1 MPPRNQL
8 IACVIR
14 QYDAGLYRAWV
25 SLDKGHMVCLGA
37 SQDEADAAETID
49 RFLDTYQ
56 DGRIETPEDILP
68 LIDLS
73 RARGPDSAFARD
85 RAVALAG
92 WRREGRSVIGIQGL
106 PPYNAA
112 RHASGL
118 IIAALA
124 DDVALNCHMWR
135 NDARSHYQHFI
146 GALINA
152 YSQER

>member
-14 QYDAGLYRAWV
+14 LYGAGPYRAWV

-37 SQDEADAAETID
+37 YQDEADAVETID
-49 RFLDTYQ
+49 RFLDAYL
-56 DGRIETPEDILP
+56 DGRIKTPEDVLP
-68 LIDLS
+68 HIDSS

-92 WRREGRSVIGIQGL
+92 WRHEGRSVIGVQGL
-106 PPYNAA
+106 PPYNDA
-112 RHASGL
+112 RHALGL

-124 DDVALNCHMWR
+124 DDVALNRHLWR
-135 NDARSHYQHFI
+135 NDARSRYQHFI

-152 YSQER
+152 YNQER